1 MKIRLNNVRLAFP
14 VLWEARAVQDGDTP
28 SFSAAFLFA
37 PDHPAVAAIEAGIET
52 LAKDKWGE
60 KAQTVLKQMRA
71 NNRVCLQDGDMKS
84 QYAGYEGNL
93 FVNTRS
99 ATRPLV
105 VDQQKRILA
114 ASDGIPYAGCY
125 VNATIELW
133 AQANKYGQRI
143 NASLGGVQ
151 FLRDGDAFGGGRS
164 ASIDDFDDVS
174 EGSDAEDLL

>member
-1 MKIRLNNVRLAFP
+1 MKIKLNNVRLAFP
-14 VLWEARAVQDGDTP
+14 VIWEAKAVQDGDKP
-28 SFSAAFLFA
+28 SFSAAFLM
-37 PDHPAVAAIEAGIET
+37 PPEHPAVALIEKGIEV
-52 LAKDKWGE
+52 LAKEEWADK
-60 KAQTVLKQMRA
+60 APTILKQMKA
-71 NNRVCLQDGDMKS
+71 NGRICLQDGDLKS
-84 QYAGYEGNL
+84 QYAGYEGHL
-93 FVNTRS
+93 FINARS

-125 VNATIELW
+125 VNASIELW

-143 NASLGGVQ
+143 NASLGGIQ

-174 EGSDAEDLL
+174 EGSDADDIL

>member
-1 MKIRLNNVRLAFP
+1 MKIKLNNVRLAFP
-14 VLWEARAVQDGDTP
+14 VLWEAKAVQDGDTP
-28 SFSAAFLFA
+28 SFSAAFLFS
-37 PDHPAVAAIEAGIET
+37 PDHPAVAVVEKAIEA
-52 LAKDKWGE
+52 LANEKWADK
-60 KAQTVLKQMRA
+60 APTILKQMRA
-71 NNRVCLQDGDMKS
+71 NGRICLQDGDLKN

-93 FVNTRS
+93 FINARS

-143 NASLGGVQ
+143 NASLGGIQ

-174 EGSDAEDLL
+174 EGSDADDLL